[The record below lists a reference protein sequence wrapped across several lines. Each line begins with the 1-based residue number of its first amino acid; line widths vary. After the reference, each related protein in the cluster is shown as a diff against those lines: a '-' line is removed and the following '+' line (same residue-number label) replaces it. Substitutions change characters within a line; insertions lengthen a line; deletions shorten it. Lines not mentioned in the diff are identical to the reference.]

1 MSIPATAPMRLERV
15 KDLTT
20 EVFLSEYLE
29 KNRPVVLAGAMRN
42 WKALE
47 TWKPESLARRFGN
60 EKVQIYGDLF
70 RLAAVSTLAEY
81 FDRYFGREDTKPG
94 SAPYVRWYC
103 HLSEEERVPWADQAF
118 ERFRDDWARPAFF
131 PSRSFVLPFC
141 DPGAEVDPTRDWFPA
156 KGLFISA
163 CGART
168 RLHVDPW
175 SSDALLCQIYG
186 RKDFVMYEPSQARF
200 LTHAGKMVDIESPDL
215 AAFPNFSSARP
226 LVRDTLEPGEIVLVP
241 AGWFHHFN
249 SVTDSISL
257 TWNFVH
263 SYRLREFISYL
274 VSRPGETELKQ
285 LAYAYCR
292 AKKPTR
298 TESER

>member
-1 MSIPATAPMRLERV
+1 MSIPATAPARLPRV
-15 KDLTT
+15 QDLTT
-20 EVFLSEYLE
+20 EVFISDYLQ
-29 KNRPVVLAGAMRN
+29 KNRPAVFTGEMRN

-47 TWKPESLARRFGN
+47 TWKPESLGRRFGN

-70 RLAAVSTLAEY
+70 RLAAISPLSEY
-81 FDRYFGREDTKPG
+81 FDRYFGRESTRPS

-103 HLSEEERVPWADQAF
+103 HLSEEERVPWADEVFAQ
-118 ERFRDDWARPAFF
+118 FRDDWARPAFF
-131 PSRSFVLPFC
+131 PSSSFVLPFC
-141 DPGAEVDPTRDWFPA
+141 DAGGEVDPTRDWFPA

-186 RKDFVMYEPSQARF
+186 RKDFVMYDPSQASF

-215 AAFPNFSSARP
+215 RLFPNFANARP
-226 LVRDTLEPGEIVLVP
+226 YVQDTLEPGEIVLVP

-263 SYRLREFISYL
+263 GYRLREFISYL
-274 VSRPGETELKQ
+274 VSGPSQAELKQ
-285 LAYAYCR
+285 LAYAYFR
-292 AKKPTR
+292 GQ
-298 TESER
+298 